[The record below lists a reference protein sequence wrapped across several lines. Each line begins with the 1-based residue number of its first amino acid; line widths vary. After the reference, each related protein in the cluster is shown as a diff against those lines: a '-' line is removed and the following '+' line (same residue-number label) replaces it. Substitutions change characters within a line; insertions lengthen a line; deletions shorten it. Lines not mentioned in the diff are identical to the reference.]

1 MVLTIQNSKFK
12 IQLTLINLH
21 RDEYSQVLHYYP
33 FSFKLDRCVR
43 ICNTLIDLSNNVC
56 VQIK

>member
-12 IQLTLINLH
+12 IQLTLINLL

-43 ICNTLIDLSNNVC
+43 ICNTLNDLSNNVC